1 MIVRVR
7 RGLSVVVVVAVGG
20 SEMRPCWRLSGGRD
34 EMLQMQMQK
43 RMQKLRRE
51 GSGARWWDGA
61 RVRP

>member
-1 MIVRVR
+1 M
-7 RGLSVVVVVAVGG
+7 SVVVVVAVGG